1 MEFRKGE
8 LVICNAGREKD
19 RLMCVVASDE
29 KYVYVCDGKERLLNN
44 PKRKNP
50 KHIVKTDIVFMKK
63 YALIKEIVLDPMMQE
78 ALSLAETKYV
88 TKGKTV

>member
-1 MEFRKGE
+1 MEFCKGE

-19 RLMCVVASDE
+19 RLMCVVESDE

-50 KHIVKTDIVFMKK
+50 KHIIKTNKQLSEDLFLTDR
-63 YALIKEIVLDPMMQE
+63 ALRK
-78 ALSLAETKYV
+78 ALSKE
-88 TKGKTV
+88 G

>member
-8 LVICNAGREKD
+8 LVICSAGREKD
-19 RLMCVVASDE
+19 RLMCVIESDE

-50 KHIVKTDIVFMKK
+50 KHIIKTNKQIPDNMFLTDR
-63 YALIKEIVLDPMMQE
+63 ALRK
-78 ALSLAETKYV
+78 ALSKE
-88 TKGKTV
+88 G

>member
-19 RLMCVVASDE
+19 RLMCVVESDE

-50 KHIVKTDIVFMKK
+50 KHIVKTNKQLSEEFYLTDR
-63 YALIKEIVLDPMMQE
+63 ALRK
-78 ALSLAETKYV
+78 ALSKEVNLWQNKI
-88 TKGKTV
+88 

>member
-8 LVICNAGREKD
+8 LVVCTAGREKD

-50 KHIVKTDIVFMKK
+50 KHIIKTDKQISEDLFLTDR
-63 YALIKEIVLDPMMQE
+63 ALRK
-78 ALSLAETKYV
+78 ALSKEV
-88 TKGKTV
+88 

>member
-1 MEFRKGE
+1 MEFCKGE

-19 RLMCVVASDE
+19 RLMCVTEFDG

-50 KHIVKTDIVFMKK
+50 KHIVKTNKLISQDMFLTDR
-63 YALIKEIVLDPMMQE
+63 ALRK
-78 ALSLAETKYV
+78 ALSKE
-88 TKGKTV
+88 G

>member
-19 RLMCVVASDE
+19 RLMCVLESDE
-29 KYVYVCDGKERLLNN
+29 KYVYICDGKERKLDN

-50 KHIVKTDIVFMKK
+50 KH
-63 YALIKEIVLDPMMQE
+63 LIKTEKQLSDSMFSTDRALRK
-78 ALSLAETKYV
+78 ALSKEV
-88 TKGKTV
+88 

>member
-1 MEFRKGE
+1 MEFCKGE

-19 RLMCVVASDE
+19 RLMCVVESDE

-50 KHIVKTDIVFMKK
+50 KHIVKTNKLISEDLFLTDR
-63 YALIKEIVLDPMMQE
+63 ALRK
-78 ALSLAETKYV
+78 ALSKE
-88 TKGKTV
+88 G

>member
-1 MEFRKGE
+1 MEFCKGE

-19 RLMCVVASDE
+19 RLMCVTEFDG

-50 KHIVKTDIVFMKK
+50 KHIVKTNK
-63 YALIKEIVLDPMMQE
+63 LISQDMFLTLRCQIC
-78 ALSLAETKYV
+78 ETA
-88 TKGKTV
+88 